1 MNIAVCDDSEADIR
15 YIETIL
21 KKEFSSYNINCELTL
36 FTDPKILLDVNQSQ
50 PFDVIFLDLDMPDIN
65 GMEVASNINKLNSD
79 TEIVFVT
86 NHNELVYKA
95 YRFKTLGFIRKNY
108 LENEICE
115 IIELLIESVNSR
127 KQYITFCDSG
137 AEYKLYINDIVYMR
151 SDDHYVD
158 VITNDEK
165 YTIRGSLNNIENLYS
180 HFGFIRIH
188 SRYLVNFRYI
198 FSIERSVIV
207 LNNQQQLPMSRSK
220 LSAVKEAFQFF
231 SRRI

>member
-1 MNIAVCDDSEADIR
+1 M
-15 YIETIL
+15 
-21 KKEFSSYNINCELTL
+21 
-36 FTDPKILLDVNQSQ
+36 
-50 PFDVIFLDLDMPDIN
+50 
-65 GMEVASNINKLNSD
+65 
-79 TEIVFVT
+79 
-86 NHNELVYKA
+86 
-95 YRFKTLGFIRKNY
+95 
-108 LENEICE
+108 
-115 IIELLIESVNSR
+115 NSR